1 MTSLHITRG
10 LPGSGKT
17 TFAKAW
23 VDESPTTRT
32 RVNRDDLRDMLFG
45 SRVGLTFEQ
54 EQHVTSAS
62 HALVRAHLRR
72 GLDVITDDTN
82 LRPRHVR
89 EWRKIAAQHDA
100 TFEVHEMDPSPEA
113 SVGRDLDREHRVGAD
128 VIYRLAQTCM
138 PGGKYLPVPPEAEP
152 ESLRAYERPEGK
164 PSAIVVDIDGTVA
177 LMGSRSPYDTTTV
190 DQDQPHTDVIDVVSA
205 LSSTVDRVI
214 FLSGRDEEC
223 RDLTEAWLREH
234 VVERRLMS
242 DYELHMRPAGDRRRD
257 SIVKAELFDRHV
269 RDEYRVLV
277 VLDDRKQV
285 VDMWRSLGLT
295 CLQVAEGD
303 F

>member
-1 MTSLHITRG
+1 MTTLHITRG

-17 TFAKAW
+17 TFAKDW
-23 VDESPTTRT
+23 VSQSPTNRT

-45 SRVGLTFEQ
+45 ARTGLTFEQ

-82 LRPRHVR
+82 LRPRYVR

-100 TFEVHEMDPSPEA
+100 GFEVHEMPGT
-113 SVGRDLDREHRVGAD
+113 VDLAIEQDGDREHRVGAD
-128 VIYRLAQTCM
+128 VIYRLAQTYM

-152 ESLRAYERPEGK
+152 EALRAYVRPEGK
-164 PSAIVVDIDGTVA
+164 PTAIVVDIDGTVA
-177 LMGSRSPYDTTTV
+177 LMGGRSPYDTTTV
-190 DQDQPHTDVIDVVSA
+190 DQDLPHTDVIDVVIA
-205 LSSTVDRVI
+205 LSRAVDHII

-223 RDLTEAWLREH
+223 RDLTERWLHRH
-234 VVERRLMS
+234 LNGISAGYDLR
-242 DYELHMRPAGDRRRD
+242 MRPTGDRRRD
-257 SIVKAELFDRHV
+257 SIVKAELFDQHV
-269 RDEYRVLV
+269 RDEHSVLV
-277 VLDDRKQV
+277 VLDDRRQV
-285 VDMWRSLGLT
+285 VEMWRSLGMT
-295 CLQVAEGD
+295 CLQVAEGN

>member
-82 LRPRHVR
+82 LRPRYVR

-113 SVGRDLDREHRVGAD
+113 SVV
-128 VIYRLAQTCM
+128 
-138 PGGKYLPVPPEAEP
+138 
-152 ESLRAYERPEGK
+152 
-164 PSAIVVDIDGTVA
+164 
-177 LMGSRSPYDTTTV
+177 
-190 DQDQPHTDVIDVVSA
+190 
-205 LSSTVDRVI
+205 
-214 FLSGRDEEC
+214 
-223 RDLTEAWLREH
+223 
-234 VVERRLMS
+234 
-242 DYELHMRPAGDRRRD
+242 
-257 SIVKAELFDRHV
+257 
-269 RDEYRVLV
+269 
-277 VLDDRKQV
+277 
-285 VDMWRSLGLT
+285 
-295 CLQVAEGD
+295 
-303 F
+303 

>member
-23 VDESPTTRT
+23 VDESPTTRS

-45 SRVGLTFEQ
+45 TRTGLTFEQ

-62 HALVRAHLRR
+62 HSLVRAHLRR

-82 LRPRHVR
+82 LRPRYVR
-89 EWRKIAAQHDA
+89 EWRKIADQHGAD
-100 TFEVHEMDPSPEA
+100 FEVHEMDA
-113 SVGRDLDREHRVGAD
+113 DVDAAIDRDEDRQHRVGGD
-128 VIYRLAQTCM
+128 VIALMARKFM
-138 PGGKYLPVPPEAEP
+138 PGGKYLPVPDETEPEA
-152 ESLRAYERPEGK
+152 LRAYERPEGK
-164 PSAIVVDIDGTVA
+164 PWAVVVDIDGTVA
-177 LMGSRSPYDTTTV
+177 LMGGRDPYDTATASH
-190 DQDQPHTDVIDVVSA
+190 DAPNADVV
-205 LSSTVDRVI
+205 RVVQAI
-214 FLSGRDEEC
+214 ADDGHELVFMSGRDEEC
-223 RDLTEAWLREH
+223 RDDTEEWLSRH
-234 VVERRLMS
+234 FWT
-242 DYELHMRPAGDRRRD
+242 DWHLHMRPAGDRRRD

-269 RDEYRVLV
+269 RDQYRVLV

-285 VDMWRSLGLT
+285 VEMWRSLGLT

>member
-1 MTSLHITRG
+1 MTTLHITRG

-17 TFAKAW
+17 TFAKSW
-23 VDESPTTRT
+23 VAESPTTRT

-45 SRVGLTFEQ
+45 ARTGLTFEQ

-82 LRPRHVR
+82 LRPRYVR

-100 TFEVHEMDPSPEA
+100 GFEVHEMPGT
-113 SVGRDLDREHRVGAD
+113 VDLAIEQDGDREHRVGAD
-128 VIYRLAQTCM
+128 VIYRLAQTYM

-152 ESLRAYERPEGK
+152 EALRTYERPEGK
-164 PSAIVVDIDGTVA
+164 PTAIIVDIDGTVA

-190 DQDQPHTDVIDVVSA
+190 DQDLPHTDVIDVVIA
-205 LSSTVDRVI
+205 LSQAVDHII

-223 RDLTEAWLREH
+223 RDLTERWLHRH
-234 VVERRLMS
+234 LNGISAGYDLR
-242 DYELHMRPAGDRRRD
+242 MRPTGDRRRD
-257 SIVKAELFDRHV
+257 SIVKAELFDQHV
-269 RDEYRVLV
+269 RDEYSVLV
-277 VLDDRKQV
+277 VLDDRRQV
-285 VDMWRSLGLT
+285 VEMWRSLGMT
-295 CLQVAEGD
+295 CLQVAEGN